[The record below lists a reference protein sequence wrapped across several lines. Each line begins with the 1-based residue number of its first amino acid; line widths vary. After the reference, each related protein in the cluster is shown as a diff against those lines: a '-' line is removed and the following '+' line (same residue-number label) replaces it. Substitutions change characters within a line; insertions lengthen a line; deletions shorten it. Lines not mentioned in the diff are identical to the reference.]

1 VSIPQTP
8 RDTTFAVP
16 KPALGGP
23 SDVITFSHLRWD
35 FVFQRPQH
43 LMSRFA
49 KTRRVFFVEEPI
61 LHDAPFTP
69 LLRVSR
75 CEKTGVI
82 VLVPHVARGLSRF
95 ATEEAQK
102 TLLNQFCQENA
113 IKRPIAWYYTPELYG
128 YSKTLETAAII
139 YDCMDELANFRF
151 ASEQLPLLE
160 RDLMRHADLVF
171 TGGRSLY
178 EAKHALHPEVHCFPS
193 SVDREH
199 FSAARE
205 TKVFA
210 PADQANIPHPR
221 LGYYGVIDERMDFGL
236 ITAVAEAKPDW
247 NIVLV
252 GPVAKVSAD
261 ELSQARNIH
270 YLGGKTYQELPQYLA
285 GWDVALMPFAI
296 NEATRFISPT
306 KTPEYLAGGKPVV
319 STPITDVVRQYGK
332 LKGVK
337 IAHTPSGFVGCCE
350 DALALQSD
358 STWLAEADAIL
369 GDLSWDRTFG
379 RMNALIERVLSKR
392 ARAPSSLSYHAESM
406 QDRELRIEH

>member
-1 VSIPQTP
+1 MV
-8 RDTTFAVP
+8 
-16 KPALGGP
+16 
-23 SDVITFSHLRWD
+23 TFSHLRWD

-61 LHDAPFTP
+61 LHDAPYTP
-69 LLRVSR
+69 ALHVSR

-82 VLVPHVARGLSRF
+82 VLVPHLARHLSRF
-95 ATEEAQK
+95 ATEEAQR
-102 TLLNQFCQENA
+102 TLLNKFCQENT

-171 TGGRSLY
+171 TGGKSLY
-178 EAKHALHPEVHCFPS
+178 EAKLPLHPHVHCFPS

-199 FSAARE
+199 FSAARDP
-205 TKVFA
+205 KVA
-210 PADQANIPHPR
+210 TPADQANIPHPR
-221 LGYYGVIDERMDFGL
+221 LGYYGVIDERVDFSL
-236 ITAVAEAKPDW
+236 IAAVAEAKPDW

-252 GPVAKVSAD
+252 GPLAKVSVD
-261 ELSQARNIH
+261 ELPQARNIH
-270 YLGGKTYQELPQYLA
+270 HLGGKTYQELPQYLA

-337 IAHTPSGFVGCCE
+337 IAHTPSGFVDCCE
-350 DALALQSD
+350 EALALKSD
-358 STWLAEADAIL
+358 STWLAEADAVL
-369 GDLSWDRTFG
+369 GNLSWDRTFG

-392 ARAPSSLSYHAESM
+392 ARAPGSLSYYAELNP
-406 QDRELRIEH
+406 DRELRIEQ